1 LRSIQ
6 LQVPTAGVE
15 RVLALANAHGARS
28 PAAVTA
34 QLVGGETGAG
44 AAWSVVFVNVPNVRV
59 GPFIAEVA
67 ESVHEARFV
76 LLPVGSLPLGA
87 PLERMDERVRDVSR
101 LSTLEL
107 VTASLQ
113 SVGAWR
119 GLLLY
124 SVLAGVVGSYGLI
137 FDAGYLLV
145 AAMLIN
151 PMGAPALVSVVGLA
165 IGDAGIFA
173 RGSARFAASLGVQAS
188 TALAFGYGYGL
199 AASTPMM
206 EQVTSL
212 SMWAVVVA
220 MAAGAAGAQAQVQSE
235 RDSLVSGTAAGFM
248 VAAALAPPA
257 AVLGLAVPLGRWDYL
272 GLMAFLLALQYLA
285 IGVGGWLVLHGFG
298 VRPAEVSVGPGT
310 ARVRNLLVGGIGAAL
325 IGLVVWQTQSEPG
338 FSKADLSRTALE
350 IGRDAV
356 GAVEGVAYLDGTA
369 HFTRPELERYE
380 GEVLLFEVLV
390 EDTGG
395 RDAALV
401 EAEIRDG
408 VRRLVEAR
416 MTQVVA
422 FVRVVVLP
430 GPPERPQP

>member
-6 LQVPTAGVE
+6 LQVPGAHVE

-28 PAAVTA
+28 PAAVHA
-34 QLVGGETGAG
+34 ERVSGGEEAGAG
-44 AAWSVVFVNVPNVRV
+44 PWSVVFVNVPNERV
-59 GPFIAEVA
+59 GSFIAAVTG
-67 ESVHEARFV
+67 SVQGAQFV
-76 LLPVGSLPLGA
+76 LLPVGSLPLA
-87 PLERMDERVRDVSR
+87 SPLERMDERVRDVSR

-124 SVLAGVVGSYGLI
+124 SVLAGVVGTYGLI
-137 FDAGYLLV
+137 FDASYLLV

-165 IGDAGIFA
+165 IGDAGMFA
-173 RGSARFAASLGVQAS
+173 RGSVRFAASLAVQAS

-199 AASTPMM
+199 AASTAIM

-212 SMWAVVVA
+212 SGWAVVVA
-220 MAAGAAGAQAQVQSE
+220 LAAGAAGAQTQVQSE
-235 RDSLVSGTAAGFM
+235 RDSLISGTAAGFM

-257 AVLGLAVPLGRWDYL
+257 AVLGLAVPLGRWDYM
-272 GLMAFLLALQYLA
+272 GLMAFLLVLQYLA
-285 IGVGGWLVLHGFG
+285 IVVGGWLVLHGFG
-298 VRPAEVSVGPGT
+298 VRPAEVSVGRGT
-310 ARVRNLLVGGIGAAL
+310 ARARTVLVAGVAAAL
-325 IGLVVWQTQSEPG
+325 IGLVVWQTQGEPR
-338 FSKADLSRTALE
+338 FTKADLSLTALE
-350 IGRDAV
+350 ITRDAV
-356 GAVEGVAYLDGTA
+356 DEVEGVAYVDGSA
-369 HFTRPELERYE
+369 HFTRPELERYG

-408 VRRLVEAR
+408 VRRLVEER
-416 MTQVVA
+416 MQRVVA
-422 FVRVVVLP
+422 FVQVVVLP
-430 GPPERPQP
+430 GPP